1 LKPSAETYRI
11 QDTHGK
17 SQLDLII
24 QIYDGAIAAYRA
36 AAECYRREDYE
47 AGYQQI
53 EKGKNFVVHLYTT
66 LDSDQGGQVAE
77 NLSKLYS
84 FVVAQTSVV
93 EATKDLSEIDDI
105 ITVLTNLRDGW
116 SALRQQESKEP
127 AVASDAGPSGDGFT
141 TSG

>member
-1 LKPSAETYRI
+1 VKSSAETYRV

-24 QIYDGAIAAYRA
+24 QVYDGAIAAYRA
-36 AAECYRREDYE
+36 AAECYRKEDYQ
-47 AGYQQI
+47 AGYRQI

-66 LDSDQGGQVAE
+66 LDNDQGGQVAD
-77 NLSKLYS
+77 NLAKLYS
-84 FVVAQTSVV
+84 FIVAQTSVV

-116 SALRQQESKEP
+116 SALKQQEVKDS
-127 AVASDAGPSGDGFT
+127 AVAAEVTPSSDGFT

>member
-1 LKPSAETYRI
+1 LNQSADSYRV

-24 QIYDGAIAAYRA
+24 QVYNGAIAAYRA
-36 AAECYRREDYE
+36 AAECYRNEDYE
-47 AGYQQI
+47 TGYEQM

-66 LDSDQGGQVAE
+66 LDSDKGGGVAE
-77 NLSKLYS
+77 NLGKLYS
-84 FVVAQTSVV
+84 FIVSQTDVV

-105 ITVLTNLRDGW
+105 ITVLTDLREGW
-116 SALRQQESKEP
+116 SALKQQEPKNAPP
-127 AVASDAGPSGDGFT
+127 AAVGTPSGDGFA